1 MAQLRQ
7 AAADVHEAHAQ
18 RIGQLFLG
26 QLVQEILPARI
37 AQLQEIEEIAD
48 DIYTTGATLEA
59 CAKTLK
65 KAGAVKVTGLVMASG
80 GR

>member
-1 MAQLRQ
+1 MVGL
-7 AAADVHEAHAQ
+7 
-18 RIGQLFLG
+18 
-26 QLVQEILPARI
+26 
-37 AQLQEIEEIAD
+37 D

-65 KAGAVKVTGLVMASG
+65 KAGAVTVTGLVMASG